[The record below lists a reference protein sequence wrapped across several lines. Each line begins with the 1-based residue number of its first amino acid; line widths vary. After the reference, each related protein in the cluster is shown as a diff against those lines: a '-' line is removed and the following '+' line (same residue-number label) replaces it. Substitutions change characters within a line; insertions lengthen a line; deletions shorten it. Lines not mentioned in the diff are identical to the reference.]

1 MAATQ
6 ATAKGTHGQVR
17 TAADLQQGASIRLY
31 RVSGG
36 AENAIECIKTTPEV
50 RRHRRMTM
58 AGRSRT
64 TCRLSTSSSIR
75 RCLSRVLRLQQ
86 DPDPFTTTSNY
97 AVQPAAPEWMH
108 NGRYAQ
114 APRTDRPA
122 EDDSSTSPTSSQ
134 EVRRRWPR
142 ERERDERST

>member
-36 AENAIECIKTTPEV
+36 AENAIECIKTMPEHV
-50 RRHRRMTM
+50 VVDQAMPQPSLTAT
-58 AGRSRT
+58 AGPPPTWPLNLADTRN
-64 TCRLSTSSSIR
+64 
-75 RCLSRVLRLQQ
+75 
-86 DPDPFTTTSNY
+86 PDPFTTTSNY

-114 APRTDRPA
+114 APRTVGSA
-122 EDDSSTSPTSSQ
+122 LSPLS
-134 EVRRRWPR
+134 RYLF
-142 ERERDERST
+142 